1 MRWLAVAILLT
12 ACGGGSSPV
21 AIPAAN
27 EATFNTPTTNSSL
40 VTVPL
45 IAPSASQPEIPT
57 PPVAISWAEVW
68 REDWSATSFA
78 GYMQDTADGP
88 ECSDAPGSMRA
99 IAAGKWAGDG
109 SGLPNL
115 STFIEFSTHSAAS
128 FDFVKP
134 IRLTGVVE
142 LHQTDAAWI
151 GLTLIHAHNSYAEI
165 SLRWDAGKL
174 YAQKY
179 SPCYS
184 STLSE
189 VPAGPRVLS
198 LEYRDNSCR
207 YYVDG
212 SLLDVSECRL
222 RGDPRVGIYAVNY
235 KRDGVKATVGTLT
248 VEVGK

>member
-1 MRWLAVAILLT
+1 MRWIAVALLVT

-27 EATFNTPTTNSSL
+27 VASSATPAASAVEIHDSAL
-40 VTVPL
+40 TVN
-45 IAPSASQPEIPT
+45 Q
-57 PPVAISWAEVW
+57 PPVNWAQVW
-68 REDWSATSFA
+68 REDWSATSFS

-99 IAAGKWAGDG
+99 VYPGKWAGDG

-115 STFIEFSTHSAAS
+115 ETFIEFSTHSEAT

-165 SLRWDAGKL
+165 ALRWDAGKL

-179 SPCYS
+179 SPCAS
-184 STLSE
+184 ATLSE

-212 SLLDVSECRL
+212 SLLDVSACHL

>member
-27 EATFNTPTTNSSL
+27 VASSATP
-40 VTVPL
+40 VPP
-45 IAPSASQPEIPT
+45 APSAPASSPEIPT
-57 PPVAISWAEVW
+57 PPVAISWVEVW
-68 REDWSATSFA
+68 REDWSATSFS

-99 IAAGKWAGDG
+99 IAAGKWVGDG

-115 STFIEFSTHSAAS
+115 ETFLEFSTHSAAS

-134 IRLTGVVE
+134 IKLTGVVE
-142 LHQTDAAWI
+142 LHPIDAAWI

-165 SLRWDAGKL
+165 ALRWDAGRL

>member
-1 MRWLAVAILLT
+1 MRWLAVALLLT

-27 EATFNTPTTNSSL
+27 VASSATPVPPVPSVPSVPSGSNT
-40 VTVPL
+40 
-45 IAPSASQPEIPT
+45 EITT
-57 PPVAISWAEVW
+57 PPVAISWVEVW
-68 REDWSATSFA
+68 REDWSAPIF
-78 GYMQDTADGP
+78 GGWLRDTADGP
-88 ECSDAPGSMRA
+88 ECSDSPGSMLPGWPSA
-99 IAAGKWAGDG
+99 DWYGDNG
-109 SGLPNL
+109 GLPNL
-115 STFIEFSTHSAAS
+115 STFLEFSTHSEAT

-165 SLRWDAGKL
+165 ALRWDAGKL

-179 SPCYS
+179 SPCAS
-184 STLSE
+184 ATLSE